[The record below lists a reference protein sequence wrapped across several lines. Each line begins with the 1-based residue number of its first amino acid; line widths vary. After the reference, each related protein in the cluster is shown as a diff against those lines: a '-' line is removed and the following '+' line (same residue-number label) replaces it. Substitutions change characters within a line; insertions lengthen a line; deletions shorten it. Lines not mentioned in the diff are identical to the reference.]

1 MYGGDGSQIREGSG
15 FSTVEELT
23 SRRRRD
29 GENLKLEGQSSSFS
43 VFSVTDTTPLPHIST
58 YQRRLHHLLMS
69 DSTLVTDDS
78 LPSYDSVVLSTP
90 DDVDPA
96 VYAYKKVAQKVRPVP
111 GVLPEEF

>member
-1 MYGGDGSQIREGSG
+1 
-15 FSTVEELT
+15 
-23 SRRRRD
+23 
-29 GENLKLEGQSSSFS
+29 
-43 VFSVTDTTPLPHIST
+43 
-58 YQRRLHHLLMS
+58 MS